1 MRKFF
6 LLMFLMPRFIQGS
19 KQEECMKRRPVKVII
34 FIFDPYNLREHYS
47 YRMQIAQ
54 GQLMRSFRFTLK
66 NLCVSRSLLVIQQ
79 V

>member
-1 MRKFF
+1 
-6 LLMFLMPRFIQGS
+6 
-19 KQEECMKRRPVKVII
+19 MKRRPVKVII
-34 FIFDPYNLREHYS
+34 FIFDPYNLPEHYS